1 MQSIVLK
8 AHYDGKNILLD
19 EAYELEPN
27 TKLLVT
33 VVKDK
38 DEEREGFS
46 FLSQKGLSGAYSEDE
61 EEYPLSLITER
72 NVEYERR

>member
-27 TKLLVT
+27 TQLLVT
-33 VVKDK
+33 VIKDK
-38 DEEREGFS
+38 DEEREDFN

-61 EEYPLSLITER
+61 EEYSLSLITER
-72 NVEYERR
+72 NLEYERR